1 MTTAL
6 KVCVFF
12 LVQYFTSKSVKNIG
26 QYQFFFRQIK
36 GFDFRTLNL
45 LIALENQSPDIAQG
59 VHIERDEEDTGAGDQ
74 VRNNFGLKKNKVKK
88 QWVLHVLGTFTLH
101 VCLYYFSGRPRILG
115 MLITGFLGQ
124 VMRRDD

>member
-1 MTTAL
+1 M
-6 KVCVFF
+6 V
-12 LVQYFTSKSVKNIG
+12 NIN
-26 QYQFFFRQIK
+26 FFRQIK

-88 QWVLHVLGTFTLH
+88 NGFCMSWALLHCMS
-101 VCLYYFSGRPRILG
+101 VCTI
-115 MLITGFLGQ
+115 FLGGQ
-124 VMRRDD
+124 ES